1 MEKDKLQS
9 IIESLLFASGDPISI
24 GKLAKIAGVKNE
36 EVAAVLDVLVEKYAK
51 MESGLV
57 LLLHGEKA
65 QLATRADNSEFI
77 EQLRTVE
84 LSETLSPAALEV
96 LSIVAYR
103 GPISKSEIEAIRG
116 VNCSYTVRNLLL
128 RGLIERNDNPHDAR
142 GYIYSI
148 TFDFLKKLGVDK
160 VEKLPQ
166 YDMLSKD
173 ERIAAMVEENSEIA
187 DVAQAE

>member
-36 EVAAVLDVLVEKYAK
+36 EAVVVLDALVEKYAK
-51 MESGLV
+51 PESGLA
-57 LLLHGEKA
+57 LLRHGEKA

-148 TFDFLKKLGVDK
+148 TFDFLKKLGVEK

-166 YDMLSKD
+166 YGILSKD
-173 ERIAAMVEENSEIA
+173 ERITAMMEENSEIA